1 VRAPRPSVL
10 SGLLAAAC
18 ATAQVPGE
26 VSPDALFAGALPR
39 LDLRLEPAALKA
51 LEKDPREWADFVL
64 VEAGGAT
71 LKDCHIKLKGSAG
84 SFRPITDPRPGFSI
98 RTDKTLKKQE
108 FRGLGKF
115 QLNNCA
121 QDGTMLLEM
130 LAGEMARKAGVPASR
145 CTHAWVSLNGKPLGP
160 YVLKEGFNSEFLS
173 YFFKDTKGHL
183 YDGGFVADIRPD
195 MEVDRGDPKD
205 SRRLKELIGA
215 CQEPDPAKRA
225 ERLNAVLDVDAYLRH
240 LAMEQVFSHWD
251 GYSFN
256 RNNYRLFENR
266 ADGRF
271 HFILHGMDQVFGDD
285 RWYVFRRPGG
295 LVPDALWSYPAIR
308 ARYREQFVQVYER
321 ALRPIDWPRR
331 ALVAAEAVQLRLRP
345 VSAEESKR
353 FTDRGREASER
364 IARRLD
370 YAAAAGGRLPA
381 APGGRN
387 RGARELPL
395 EPLHGQGRQ
404 GQRAGLRRTGLLPS
418 RHRRRRRRR
427 LEAAARAA
435 GRPLPDLRLRPHQ
448 GGAGGSGEGS
458 GLPAA
463 PVRTGRGSRRQG
475 AHGHAELALRHGR
488 LRGGGR
494 LRADL
499 GDGAQGGGRRGL
511 DRPLQRVPHAAPLND
526 VRALRAQVRHQ

>member
-1 VRAPRPSVL
+1 MRAPRPSVL

-18 ATAQVPGE
+18 VTAQMPGE

-370 YAAAAGGRLPA
+370 YVRQQLEDASRLRRAGGTAALGSYHWNRSTDKDAKANEPDFDGRGCFRLGIDAEGGADWRLQLALPAGRYRISAFVRTKEVQADPAKGPGFRLRLSGQGEDPAVKALTGTQNWRSVTADFAVAEDSEPTLVMELKAAGGEAWIDRSSVSLTRLP
-381 APGGRN
+381 
-387 RGARELPL
+387 
-395 EPLHGQGRQ
+395 
-404 GQRAGLRRTGLLPS
+404 
-418 RHRRRRRRR
+418 
-427 LEAAARAA
+427 
-435 GRPLPDLRLRPHQ
+435 
-448 GGAGGSGEGS
+448 
-458 GLPAA
+458 
-463 PVRTGRGSRRQG
+463 
-475 AHGHAELALRHGR
+475 
-488 LRGGGR
+488 
-494 LRADL
+494 
-499 GDGAQGGGRRGL
+499 
-511 DRPLQRVPHAAPLND
+511 
-526 VRALRAQVRHQ
+526 

>member
-1 VRAPRPSVL
+1 MTAAEPGADSMEVRVPRPYVL
-10 SGLLAAAC
+10 SGLLLAAGLS
-18 ATAQVPGE
+18 AQTPGE

-39 LDLRLEPAALKA
+39 IDLRLEPAALKA
-51 LEKDPREWADFVL
+51 LEKDPREWADFTL
-64 VEAGGAT
+64 AEPGGVT

-130 LAGEMARKAGVPASR
+130 LAGEMARRAGVPASR

-160 YVLKEGFNSEFLS
+160 YVLKEGFNSEFLG

-205 SRRLKELIGA
+205 SRRLKELIAA
-215 CQEPDPAKRA
+215 CQEPDQAKRA
-225 ERLNAVLDVDAYLRH
+225 ERLNAVVDVDAYLRH
-240 LAMEQVFSHWD
+240 LAMEQVFCHWD

-256 RNNYRLFENR
+256 RNNYRIFENR

-295 LVPDALWSYPAIR
+295 LVPDALWSYPVIR
-308 ARYREQFVQVYER
+308 SRYRDQFVQVYER
-321 ALRPIDWPRR
+321 ALRPIDWPKR
-331 ALVAAEAVQLRLRP
+331 AVIAAESVQLRLRP
-345 VSAEESKR
+345 ISAEESKH

-364 IARRLD
+364 IRRRLD
-370 YAAAAGGRLPA
+370 AVRQQVEDAARLRRPGGAVALGGYQWSRSTDKDVKANETDFDGRGCFRLGTDAEGGADWRLQLALPAGRYRITASVRTKEVRADPAKGPGFRLRLSGQNDDPALKSLTGTQNWRTVSSEFAVAEDAEPTLVMELKSAGGEAWIDRSSVSIVRLP
-381 APGGRN
+381 
-387 RGARELPL
+387 
-395 EPLHGQGRQ
+395 
-404 GQRAGLRRTGLLPS
+404 
-418 RHRRRRRRR
+418 
-427 LEAAARAA
+427 
-435 GRPLPDLRLRPHQ
+435 
-448 GGAGGSGEGS
+448 
-458 GLPAA
+458 
-463 PVRTGRGSRRQG
+463 
-475 AHGHAELALRHGR
+475 
-488 LRGGGR
+488 
-494 LRADL
+494 
-499 GDGAQGGGRRGL
+499 
-511 DRPLQRVPHAAPLND
+511 
-526 VRALRAQVRHQ
+526 